1 MRKLIAMAL
10 LGASAAFFAVNA
22 PAQAMTA
29 GSAGVAKAAAP
40 ADASNVHVVKRRWKR
55 HRHWHRHRWHRHRG
69 HRHRH
74 WRHRRWYRPY
84 YYGGYYPYYYHRRPR
99 VGIYFSF

>member
-1 MRKLIAMAL
+1 MRKFIAMAL

-40 ADASNVHVVKRRWKR
+40 ADASNVHEVKHRWKR
-55 HRHWHRHRWHRHRG
+55 HRHWKRHRWHRHR
-69 HRHRH
+69 HRH
-74 WRHRRWYRPY
+74 WHHRRHYYPY
-84 YYGGYYPYYYHRRPR
+84 YYGGYYPYYYYRRPR